1 MNKECLAA
9 IADASISGRRM
20 AREHDAVVVWRG
32 APSLIVSDHGSAFA
46 RNAMLAW
53 AQSSRNGWRFIA
65 PGKSMQN
72 RIGEAFEGC
81 MRDELLN
88 ETVFYDLDL
97 DLDLDHARATL
108 ARRTKPTA
116 TASAPCSSASRCLR
130 S

>member
-1 MNKECLAA
+1 
-9 IADASISGRRM
+9 M
-20 AREHDAVVVWRG
+20 ARERDAVVVWRG

-53 AQSSRNGWRFIA
+53 AGTIETVAFHCPRQVDAEPN
-65 PGKSMQN
+65 
-72 RIGEAFEGC
+72 GEAFEGY
-81 MRDELLN
+81 MRNKLLN